1 MEPFDFY
8 SESQAIITP
17 KDFISSSPVP
27 ETFVLFFFSSSFQ
40 NSLKEKKKWPG
51 VPPDYYQFNNIGIKR
66 LPMGAAMSALT
77 LELLI
82 ESGAKKFIVIGTA
95 CSLKENLIPSTP
107 VLITSAI
114 REEGV
119 SYHYLPYSRLIQNT
133 SSQDKA
139 LQQFLN
145 IPDVQS
151 YTTSAFFRETE
162 EKILNVMHEGSSI
175 IEMEA
180 ASLMAVAKFRKVNLS
195 IIAFISD
202 SIINLKWKQHKRD
215 YKKESQMIDKIID
228 FARQL

>member
-1 MEPFDFY
+1 MEHFDFY
-8 SESQAIITP
+8 NESQAIINP

-40 NSLKEKKKWPG
+40 NSLKEKKRWPG
-51 VPPDYYQFNNIGIKR
+51 FPPDYYQFNNIGIKR

-95 CSLKENLIPSTP
+95 CSLKKNLMPSTP

-119 SYHYLPYSRLIQNT
+119 SYHYFPYSRIIKNT
-133 SSQDKA
+133 SSQDKV

-162 EKILNVMHEGSSI
+162 EKILKIIQEGSAV

-180 ASLMAVAKFRKVNLS
+180 ASLIAVAKFRKVNLS

-202 SIINLKWKQHKRD
+202 SIINLKWEQHNRD
-215 YKKESQMIDKIID
+215 YKNENKMIKKIID
-228 FARQL
+228 FACQL

>member
-8 SESQAIITP
+8 SKSQPIITP
-17 KDFISSSPVP
+17 KDLITSSPVP

-40 NSLKEKKKWPG
+40 NSLKDKKKWPG
-51 VPPDYYQFNNIGIKR
+51 LPPDYYQFNNIGIKR
-66 LPMGAAMSALT
+66 LPMGAPMATLT

-95 CSLKENLIPSTP
+95 CSLNKNLISSTP
-107 VLITSAI
+107 VLINSAI

-119 SYHYLPYSRLIQNT
+119 SFHYLPYSRLIKNT
-133 SSQDKA
+133 SSQDKT

-145 IPDVQS
+145 IPAVQS

-162 EKILNVMHEGSSI
+162 KKILNVMQEGSSV

-180 ASLMAVAKFRKVNLS
+180 ASLMAVAKFRKVSLS
-195 IIAFISD
+195 VIVFISD
-202 SIINLKWKQHKRD
+202 SIIDLKWEQYKRD
-215 YKKESQMIDKIID
+215 YKNENQMIEKIID
-228 FARQL
+228 FACQL